1 MVTEPR
7 ARNATNLQAVAR
19 PRCSTGC
26 MTSGQSPFMGRFII
40 GILVGIV
47 IVVLVQCTRAIF

>member
-1 MVTEPR
+1 
-7 ARNATNLQAVAR
+7 
-19 PRCSTGC
+19 

-47 IVVLVQCTRAIF
+47 IVIVVLVQCTRAIF